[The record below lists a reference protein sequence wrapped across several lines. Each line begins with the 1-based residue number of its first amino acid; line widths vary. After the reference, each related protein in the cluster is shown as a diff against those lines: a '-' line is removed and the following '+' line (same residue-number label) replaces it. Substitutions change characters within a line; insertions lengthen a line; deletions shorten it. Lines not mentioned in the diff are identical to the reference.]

1 MKHPKSIAPRCLRFR
16 TRALAL
22 ALALPLTLASTS
34 LLPGRIALAQ
44 EAAFTPKPITLPT
57 EQEAAKI
64 FHATL
69 MVNYYS
75 KPPQQFSIY
84 PALFKEHGTA
94 TATATNTFSALIEG
108 EDAKEFIAR
117 LAHPT
122 SVGAADEGCENVIV
136 AWHRAA
142 PGFPLFIGEIHLSAE
157 GDHVRIR
164 LFTDNPIHPRLDLT
178 YDQQGLKDWLQ
189 KRAVKAVQKHN

>member
-1 MKHPKSIAPRCLRFR
+1 MKHLKSIAIVRMRIR
-16 TRALAL
+16 TLAL
-22 ALALPLTLASTS
+22 ALTLTLTATS

-44 EAAFTPKPITLPT
+44 EPAFTPKPITLPT

-69 MVNYYS
+69 MVNYHN

-84 PALFKEHGTA
+84 PALFKEHGTG

-122 SVGAADEGCENVIV
+122 SLGAADEGCENVIV
-136 AWHRAA
+136 AWHRGAS
-142 PGFPLFIGEIHLSAE
+142 GFPLFIGEIHLSTE
-157 GDHVRIR
+157 GAHVRIR

-178 YDQQGLKDWLQ
+178 YDNQGLTDWLQ
-189 KRAVKAVQKHN
+189 KRAIKAAQKHN